1 MRITRKERIEALVK
15 EGYSHEK
22 YFELDILT
30 KDMEV
35 MIFKGKSTRPYKT
48 FEFHSEISLKN
59 FIQREKE
66 AEKTKEEKN
75 INRAILK
82 LAKIS

>member
-1 MRITRKERIEALVK
+1 MRITRKEKIESLVK
-15 EGYSHEK
+15 DGYSHEK
-22 YFELDILT
+22 YYELDILT
-30 KDMEV
+30 KNLEV
-35 MIFKGKSTRPYKT
+35 MIFKGKSIRPYKT
-48 FEFHSEISLKN
+48 FEFQSELSLKN
-59 FIQREKE
+59 FILREKE

>member
-15 EGYSHEK
+15 GGYSHEK
-22 YFELDILT
+22 YYELDILS
-30 KDMEV
+30 KDLEV
-35 MIFKGKSTRPYKT
+35 MIFKGRSIRPYKIH
-48 FEFHSEISLKN
+48 ESRDKQSMSN

-82 LAKIS
+82 LSKIN

>member
-1 MRITRKERIEALVK
+1 MRITRKEKIEALVK

-22 YFELDILT
+22 YYELDILT
-30 KDMEV
+30 KNLEV
-35 MIFKGKSTRPYKT
+35 MIFKGKSIRPYKS
-48 FEFHSEISLKN
+48 FEFQSELSLKN

-66 AEKTKEEKN
+66 AEKTKEEKS